1 MKFPVRMK
9 ILDKYLVKQFLQTI
23 GFGLLGFTVIF
34 IVIDAMENL
43 DDFIDQTV
51 PALTVLHY
59 YVVFSPEIIR
69 LITPV
74 AVLFAALFT
83 AGKAASLSEL
93 TAIKASGVSLF
104 RFMLPFL
111 ITTFFVSLFS
121 VYFSGFVV
129 PMANR
134 TKLNIEQESLK
145 KNLSF
150 SGSNLFF
157 QDSKQRIIS
166 ISFFDNSSN
175 RANRVSIQDY
185 DKNDL
190 KKMTSRIDAVT
201 LQYDSL
207 KKSWIATNG
216 IKREFIGKQ
225 QKAEYFNNL
234 EITDLN
240 FSPGDLLNKQTRPS
254 EMNLAE
260 LNELIRSQ
268 ESAGNDQ
275 TSTLIEF
282 HSRIAFAMTSVIVVL
297 FGLPISA
304 NKRKGGIAS
313 QVGLNILVTFLYL
326 VFMKVSQA
334 FGKNGSL
341 NPIITAWFANFIFIA
356 AAVLNLWRA
365 RQ

>member
-1 MKFPVRMK
+1 
-9 ILDKYLVKQFLQTI
+9 
-23 GFGLLGFTVIF
+23 
-34 IVIDAMENL
+34 
-43 DDFIDQTV
+43 
-51 PALTVLHY
+51 
-59 YVVFSPEIIR
+59 
-69 LITPV
+69 
-74 AVLFAALFT
+74 
-83 AGKAASLSEL
+83 
-93 TAIKASGVSLF
+93 
-104 RFMLPFL
+104 
-111 ITTFFVSLFS
+111 
-121 VYFSGFVV
+121 
-129 PMANR
+129 MANK

-150 SGSNLFF
+150 SGSNIFF
-157 QDSKQRIIS
+157 QDSKQRIVS
-166 ISFFDNSSN
+166 ISFFDNSTN

-190 KKMTSRIDAVT
+190 KRMTSRIDAVA

-207 KKSWIATNG
+207 TKSWVATNG
-216 IKREFIGKQ
+216 IKREFLGRQ

-240 FSPGDLLNKQTRPS
+240 FSPADLLNKQTRPS
-254 EMNLAE
+254 EMNLTE
-260 LNELIRSQ
+260 LSELIKSQ
-268 ESAGNDQ
+268 ESAGNDP
-275 TSTLIEF
+275 TSTLIEY

-326 VFMKVSQA
+326 VFMKISQA

-341 NPIITAWFANFIFIA
+341 NPIITAWIANFIFIA
-356 AAVLNLWRA
+356 AAALNLWRA